1 MSVYGAFVC
10 GSVNV
15 CVCECV
21 CVCGAWLCGSVG
33 GALMCG
39 SVSVCVWC
47 MGVLSDPLGTS
58 STLYHC
64 QTR

>member
-1 MSVYGAFVC
+1 MCVYGAFVC
-10 GSVNV
+10 GSVSV
-15 CVCECV
+15 CV
-21 CVCGAWLCGSVG
+21 CVC

-64 QTR
+64 QTQ